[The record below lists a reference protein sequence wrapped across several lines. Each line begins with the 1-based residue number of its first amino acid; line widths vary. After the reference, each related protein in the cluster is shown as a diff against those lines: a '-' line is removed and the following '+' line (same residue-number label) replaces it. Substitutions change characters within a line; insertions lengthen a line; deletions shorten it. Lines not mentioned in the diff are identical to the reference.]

1 MSRMPRPPIRLLR
14 RLAIAVVSGTAFSGC
29 ILRGPLTEQFGFM
42 GRPLRDGKITPAQW
56 GWDTARLD
64 TISRTD
70 SAGGLLAWWAPA
82 PVSTPSCGGALLLHG
97 KGKNRSEM
105 LEIGRALQANGFS
118 VLIPDYRGFGGSAGR
133 STTDGVYAD
142 ASLAYQSLRARL
154 VDSLAPIV
162 VVGHSMGT
170 ALAARVSRENT
181 PAATVYMSPF
191 TRISSIV
198 RARAGAIGP
207 RLFDTT
213 MFAFNPIDDAVAVP
227 GRALIVIAGRDLLI
241 PRAES
246 DRFIAHLP
254 QSAVVRVDRA
264 THNGVLSDS
273 LAVSAVTDSLDAWTA
288 CAARRRSAGAP

>member
-1 MSRMPRPPIRLLR
+1 MKKLPELPGIIR
-14 RLAIAVVSGTAFSGC
+14 RLAIAAVASTVLSGC
-29 ILRGPLTEQFGFM
+29 IIRGPLTEQLAFR

-64 TISRTD
+64 TISRVD

-82 PVSTPSCGGALLLHG
+82 SGAAPSCGGALLLHG
-97 KGKNRSEM
+97 KGRNRSEM
-105 LEIGRALQANGFS
+105 LEIGRALQTNGFS
-118 VLIPDYRGFGGSAGR
+118 VLIPDYRGFGGTEGR

-142 ASLAYQSLRARL
+142 ASLAYRDLRARL
-154 VDSLAPIV
+154 GDSLAPIV

-170 ALAARVSRENT
+170 ALAARVSRENS

-213 MFAFNPIDDAVAVP
+213 MFAFNPIEDATAVP
-227 GRALIVIAGRDLLI
+227 GRAMIVIAGRDQLI

-246 DRFIAHLP
+246 DRFIAQLP
-254 QSAVVRVDRA
+254 LSAVVRVARA
-264 THNGVLSDS
+264 GHNGVISDS
-273 LAVSAVTDSLDAWTA
+273 LAVRAVSDSLGAWTA
-288 CAARRRSAGAP
+288 CADRRRSAAAP